1 MATII
6 FLVGLGVAFGVAVW
20 VSRTPGTGPSR
31 SHRYLGG
38 TGTGSDGANYS
49 DGSGW
54 SGGGDSSSCGSGG
67 GGDGGGGG
75 GGS

>member
-31 SHRYLGG
+31 SHRYLGSS

-75 GGS
+75 S